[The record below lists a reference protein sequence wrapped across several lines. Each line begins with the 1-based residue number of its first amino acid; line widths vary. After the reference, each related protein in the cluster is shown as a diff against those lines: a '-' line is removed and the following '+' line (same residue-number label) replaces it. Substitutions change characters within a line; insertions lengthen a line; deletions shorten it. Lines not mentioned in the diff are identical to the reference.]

1 MTHPLQDALLDITE
15 ALEDIA
21 KAASKPATP
30 PAIALPEMEAPEVE
44 VNIPPAPRKW
54 IGEVLERDASGFIK
68 RFSLTAIDDPTSD
81 E

>member
-15 ALEDIA
+15 ALEEIAQCA
-21 KAASKPATP
+21 KAP
-30 PAIALPEMEAPEVE
+30 PEPVEPPEIEAPEVT

-54 IGEVLERDASGFIK
+54 VGEILERDANGFIK
-68 RFSLTAIDDPTSD
+68 RFSLTASN